1 MLNIGK
7 LIEKAGK
14 EKPDLTQRKLITK
27 GKE

>member
-1 MLNIGK
+1 MLNIRE

-14 EKPDLTQRKLITK
+14 GKPDLKQRKLITK